1 MRISRG
7 EVFNRLRN
15 ICKEG
20 FNFNLQIRFVLEKSK
35 LIEKN
40 YLNFSIDGDT
50 KKMKWNERT
59 NEIIR
64 KLLNYKVW

>member
-64 KLLNYKVW
+64 KLFNYKVW